1 MSHGETTPELSEK
14 KVCVQRETTSNNWMA
29 RIGGHLHLYIIVSN
43 FTIFTVDFLEMRI
56 EGRDQIGRVQESRI
70 VKEFEI
76 NNWGC
81 GGGFDS
87 W

>member
-29 RIGGHLHLYIIVSN
+29 RIGGHLHLYIIISN
-43 FTIFTVDFLEMRI
+43 FTIFTVDFLEMKI

-70 VKEFEI
+70 KNRERI
-76 NNWGC
+76 RN
-81 GGGFDS
+81 
-87 W
+87 